1 MLSLLLSFA
10 PALVYGAITGDL
22 VASLPGFGPPPT
34 PWYSGYLS
42 VPGGKHLHYIFIES
56 PNPSVDPVTA
66 WFNGGASRAMQL
78 PAQNAPPTPP
88 PPQNAPSTPTP
99 PQNAPLTRFFRF

>member
-66 WFNGGASRAMQL
+66 WFNGGASRTAQL
-78 PAQNAPPTPP
+78 AH
-88 PPQNAPSTPTP
+88 TPTP
-99 PQNAPLTRFFRF
+99 PQNAPLTRFFLF